1 MPEIKNFP
9 RDYGTY
15 TNGPFKAF
23 VLVENE
29 AAGYRRF
36 ISDPYSSVSRLI
48 KPYTPVFFITNE
60 EANMLIELNK
70 ARRGERGALNSNEV
84 AIVAQVVNRL
94 PSRDIDYWQLLKDDN
109 LAHIVAFN

>member
-9 RDYGTY
+9 NGYGFY
-15 TNGPFKAF
+15 SNQPFNAF

-36 ISDPYSSVSRLI
+36 ISDRYSNASRLI

-60 EANMLIELNK
+60 EANMLTELDRS
-70 ARRGERGALNSNEV
+70 RRGERRAG
-84 AIVAQVVNRL
+84 
-94 PSRDIDYWQLLKDDN
+94 KT
-109 LAHIVAFN
+109 

>member
-9 RDYGTY
+9 RGYGPY
-15 TNGPFKAF
+15 SNQPFKAF

-29 AAGYRRF
+29 SAGYRRF

-60 EANMLIELNK
+60 EANMLMELNRS
-70 ARRGERGALNSNEV
+70 RRGERRTLDSNEV

-94 PSRDIDYWQLLKDDN
+94 PSRDIDYWQLLKDDS
-109 LAHIVAFN
+109 LANIVSF